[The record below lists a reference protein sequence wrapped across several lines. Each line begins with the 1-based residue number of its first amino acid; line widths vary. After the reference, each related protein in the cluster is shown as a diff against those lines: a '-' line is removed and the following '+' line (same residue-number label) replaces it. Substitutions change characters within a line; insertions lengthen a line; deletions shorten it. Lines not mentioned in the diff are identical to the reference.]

1 MREHFA
7 KMRAR
12 VNELYDRCLDKR
24 GAHELLGILSD
35 INQAERIYEAEQ
47 NARVA

>member
-1 MREHFA
+1 MREHLQR
-7 KMRAR
+7 MRAR

-47 NARVA
+47 KEKVA